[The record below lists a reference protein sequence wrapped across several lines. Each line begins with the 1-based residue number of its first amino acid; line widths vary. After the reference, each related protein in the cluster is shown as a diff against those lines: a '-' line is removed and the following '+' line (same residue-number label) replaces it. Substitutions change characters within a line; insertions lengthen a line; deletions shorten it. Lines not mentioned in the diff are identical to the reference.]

1 MHYFYNDKLMTPA
14 NHKEKTTTKIQNNK
28 TYYVWK
34 EIQMKTNTHRHISVS

>member
-28 TYYVWK
+28 TDIMYERK
-34 EIQMKTNTHRHISVS
+34 FK